1 MIDESIYNK
10 VNGLSN
16 AGYEHREVTDE
27 FPLKH
32 LNTELAEIGRGLEEV
47 SKNLSN
53 MVKFVDEAVAMSC
66 KLGALWNDGNFENRQ
81 GLQKLM
87 FPTGILYD
95 KENDGYR
102 TDNENEV
109 FKIFC
114 RLSVSYEDKKEK
126 ATSENIRL
134 SPSVVGVP
142 RLERGTSWSQTR
154 CANQLC
160 YTPLKQR
167 RKSSTICVNAQGF
180 G

>member
-1 MIDESIYNK
+1 ME
-10 VNGLSN
+10 
-16 AGYEHREVTDE
+16 
-27 FPLKH
+27 
-32 LNTELAEIGRGLEEV
+32 
-47 SKNLSN
+47 
-53 MVKFVDEAVAMSC
+53 KFVDRAMLMC
-66 KLGALWNDGNFENRQ
+66 CQLGDLWIDCDFESRRE
-81 GLQKLM
+81 LQKLV
-87 FPTGILYD
+87 FSSGILLN